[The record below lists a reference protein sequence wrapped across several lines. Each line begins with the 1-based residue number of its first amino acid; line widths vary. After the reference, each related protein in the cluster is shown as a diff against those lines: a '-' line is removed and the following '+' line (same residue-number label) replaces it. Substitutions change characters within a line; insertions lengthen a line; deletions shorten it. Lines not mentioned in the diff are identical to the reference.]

1 MEFVWD
7 EKKNQLNIKKH
18 GFDFT
23 DAWEIFNKVLLAFPD
38 NSRDYG
44 EERWIGIGMLNNG
57 TVVVVVFVEKDDD
70 TIRIISM
77 RKANKYE
84 KSRYEKEIKDRLASD

>member
-23 DAWEIFNKVLLAFPD
+23 DAWEIFNKVLLTFPD
-38 NSRDYG
+38 NSQDYG
-44 EERWIGIGMLNNG
+44 EERWIGIGMLSNG

>member
-7 EKKNQLNIKKH
+7 EKKNRLNIKKH
-18 GFDFT
+18 GFDLA
-23 DAWEIFNKVLLAFPD
+23 DAWQVFNKVLLASPD
-38 NSRDYG
+38 DSQDYG

-57 TVVVVVFVEKDDD
+57 IVVVVVFVEKDDN

-77 RKANKYE
+77 
-84 KSRYEKEIKDRLASD
+84 IK

>member
-7 EKKNQLNIKKH
+7 EKKNRLNIKKH
-18 GFDFT
+18 GFDLA
-23 DAWEIFNKVLLAFPD
+23 DAWEVFNKVLLASLD
-38 NSRDYG
+38 DSQDYG

-57 TVVVVVFVEKDDD
+57 IVVVIVFVEQDND

-77 RKANKYE
+77 RKANKNE
-84 KSRYEKEIKDRLASD
+84 KSRYEKEIKNRLASD